1 LYAAS
6 IDLSNPKKQ
15 DMNVHFIAIGGAA
28 MHNLAL
34 AMHQTGHSV
43 TGSDDEIF
51 EPSKGR
57 LAAAGL
63 LPEAMGW
70 NPDRL
75 TASIDAV
82 ILGMHARIENPEL
95 LKAQEMG
102 LRVYS
107 YPEFIYERSLDKTR
121 VVIAGSHGKTT
132 ITSMILHVLKKLDR
146 DFDYLVGAQIEGF
159 DTMVRLSD
167 APIIILEGDEYLS
180 SPIDRRP
187 KFHLYHP
194 QIALISGIAWD
205 HINVFP
211 TWDIYKEQF
220 SLFIDDLEPGAHL
233 AYCSTDETLS
243 EMTIKHG
250 SEINT
255 HAYETPPHKIEN
267 GRTIILDGG
276 EYAISVFGDH
286 NLQNMNGARIV
297 CESLGIEK
305 DLFYNTI
312 ADFTGASRRLEIIR
326 EIADGAVYKDFAH
339 SPSKLSATVRA
350 VKKQWPDRKLI
361 AAMELH
367 TFSSLTKE
375 FLKEYSVSMNDADE
389 AIVFYKEETIAHK
402 KLDPISIQE
411 VVASFGRA
419 DLIVF
424 TTTDQLQKHLE
435 SMAWKDANLLLM
447 SSGNFGGMNVDE
459 FGASLL
465 D

>member
-1 LYAAS
+1 
-6 IDLSNPKKQ
+6 
-15 DMNVHFIAIGGAA
+15 MNVHFIAIGGAA

>member
-1 LYAAS
+1 
-6 IDLSNPKKQ
+6 
-15 DMNVHFIAIGGAA
+15 

>member
-1 LYAAS
+1 
-6 IDLSNPKKQ
+6 
-15 DMNVHFIAIGGAA
+15 MNVHFIAIGGAA

-63 LPEAMGW
+63 LPEATGW

-250 SEINT
+250 SEKNT

>member
-1 LYAAS
+1 
-6 IDLSNPKKQ
+6 
-15 DMNVHFIAIGGAA
+15 MNVHFIAIGGAA

-375 FLKEYSVSMNDADE
+375 FLKEYSGSMNDADE

>member
-1 LYAAS
+1 
-6 IDLSNPKKQ
+6 
-15 DMNVHFIAIGGAA
+15 MNVHFIAIGGAA

-63 LPEAMGW
+63 LPEATGW

>member
-1 LYAAS
+1 
-6 IDLSNPKKQ
+6 
-15 DMNVHFIAIGGAA
+15 MNVHFIAIGGAA

-194 QIALISGIAWD
+194 RIALISGIAWD

-375 FLKEYSVSMNDADE
+375 FLKEYSGSMNDADE

-424 TTTDQLQKHLE
+424 TTTAQLQKHLE

>member
-1 LYAAS
+1 
-6 IDLSNPKKQ
+6 
-15 DMNVHFIAIGGAA
+15 MNVHFIAIGGAA

-194 QIALISGIAWD
+194 RIALISGIAWD

-375 FLKEYSVSMNDADE
+375 FLKEYSGSMNDADE